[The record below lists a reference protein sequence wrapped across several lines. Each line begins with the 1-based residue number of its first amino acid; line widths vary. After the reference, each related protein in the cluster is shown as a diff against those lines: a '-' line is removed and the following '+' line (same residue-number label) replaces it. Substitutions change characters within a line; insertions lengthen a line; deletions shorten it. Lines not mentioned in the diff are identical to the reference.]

1 VISKLH
7 FISQPSPSHQQ
18 AIQEA
23 CEAGVKWV
31 QLRVKN
37 TEEATW
43 LAEAKACKTICQQYG
58 ATFIVNDNIQIA
70 KLVGADGVHLG
81 KQDISPAEARK
92 ILGHDMII
100 GGTANTFEDIQYLA
114 AQGVDYIGLGPF
126 RFTSSKANLSP
137 IVGLEGY
144 QTIVAL
150 CKAENIHL
158 PIIAIGGILVDDMA
172 AILALGIHGIA
183 VASLINESK
192 NKKKIVSEI
201 NKVLVPRLF
210 CRGTNNINW

>member
-1 VISKLH
+1 VNSKFKIQNSKLH

-37 TEEATW
+37 TEEAAW

-137 IVGLEGY
+137 IVGFEGY
-144 QTIVAL
+144 QTIVAQ
-150 CKAENIHL
+150 CKAAHINI

-172 AILALGIHGIA
+172 AILALEIHGIA

-201 NKVLVPRLF
+201 NKVT
-210 CRGTNNINW
+210 GTPTFLS